1 MTSWSSWPRHA
12 AEVLIL
18 FSLFWVV
25 SVNVCVQYLTLPQ
38 MILFLSFQTPLH
50 YAAVSGQG
58 DVCLELLL
66 NDGASPNLQVRNDQ
80 SYYQFIMFINPL
92 HPKSVC
98 KFSILFS
105 IHFLKCW
112 QGEMCLKIKSFIS
125 WWSFLDSCDLNVWF
139 RGDIVRRN

>member
-38 MILFLSFQTPLH
+38 IILYLSFQTPLH

-66 NDGASPNLQVRNDQ
+66 NDGASPNLQVRND
-80 SYYQFIMFINPL
+80 
-92 HPKSVC
+92 
-98 KFSILFS
+98 
-105 IHFLKCW
+105 
-112 QGEMCLKIKSFIS
+112 
-125 WWSFLDSCDLNVWF
+125 
-139 RGDIVRRN
+139 

>member
-1 MTSWSSWPRHA
+1 MTSWSSWLRHA
-12 AEVLIL
+12 AGVLIL

-38 MILFLSFQTPLH
+38 TILFLSFQTPLH

-66 NDGASPNLQVRNDQ
+66 NDGASPNLQVRNDFF
-80 SYYQFIMFINPL
+80 YLWCLLTLYTL
-92 HPKSVC
+92 TSVC
-98 KFSILFS
+98 IISILFT

-112 QGEMCLKIKSFIS
+112 QGELCLKIKSFMS
-125 WWSFLDSCDLNVWF
+125 WWSFSWF
-139 RGDIVRRN
+139 LWP